1 MAKIPFNT
9 APQQGNTAQE
19 RVSEQVK
26 AAVTAYRAMLDA
38 FVNNPT
44 RRTDKAFPVLL
55 VGSLAVQTLSHQDGA
70 CGMSQSSVLEPRRAS
85 SGAKTGRH
93 MLSSLVRTIEIWLI
107 RRHGRQELNS
117 LDDEQLKDVGISRE
131 DALRE
136 ASKPFWRA

>member
-1 MAKIPFNT
+1 MAKIPVENGCF
-9 APQQGNTAQE
+9 A
-19 RVSEQVK
+19 
-26 AAVTAYRAMLDA
+26 
-38 FVNNPT
+38 
-44 RRTDKAFPVLL
+44 DKAFPVLL
-55 VGSLAVQTLSHQDGA
+55 VGSLAVQTLSRA